1 MRLLAY
7 YEAQECLMLAEAHN
21 RGKKRHQHTQRNTY
35 EIWKSFD
42 KLQRTYAL
50 IGLGLLVTVRGFFH
64 LSLLY
69 LSVWNE
75 PVQRRTLYPS
85 RPCLCTE
92 LGC

>member
-50 IGLGLLVTVRGFFH
+50 IGLGLLVTVRVSLTFH
-64 LSLLY
+64 FSI
-69 LSVWNE
+69 
-75 PVQRRTLYPS
+75 YPCGTS
-85 RPCLCTE
+85 RCSGGHCTQAKHAFVPS
-92 LGC
+92 